1 MKDFFLIANI
11 ISLFGKNGFVK
22 IELYSDFPQRFVEL
36 EKLFID
42 FWGDKKIFYVED
54 VKELNNAVALKF
66 KNFDD
71 KRNAGVLVGRG
82 IYVEEKDL
90 IKLPD
95 DTYYIHDLIGSKVL
109 QGGKN
114 IGTIA
119 DVISPPANDVII
131 IRNEKSKELLIPL
144 VLDFI
149 ESFDPESKILI
160 LKQNIDYD
168 DED

>member
-1 MKDFFLIANI
+1 MKDFFLIAKI
-11 ISLFGKNGFVK
+11 TSLFGKNGFVK
-22 IELYSDFPQRFVEL
+22 IEPYSDFPRRFVEL

-42 FWGDKKIFYVED
+42 FWGSKKIFFVED

-71 KRNAGVLVGRG
+71 KRYAGVLVGRG

-95 DTYYIHDLIGSKVL
+95 DTYYIHDLIGSKVFR
-109 QGGKN
+109 GGKN

-149 ESFDPESKILI
+149 ESFDPQSKILV
-160 LKQNIDYD
+160 LKQNVSYD
-168 DED
+168 NED

>member
-22 IELYSDFPQRFVEL
+22 IEPYSDFPQRFVEL

-131 IRNEKSKELLIPL
+131 LRNKKNKELLIPL

-149 ESFDPESKILI
+149 ESFDPERKVLV
-160 LKQNIDYD
+160 LKQNVSYD